1 MTFASGPSA
10 PKNTDEG
17 PEFGSIEILGYPFAM
32 VDAKLP
38 ASRLAQM
45 VEGAAAVA
53 GQTDLTAVLWTT
65 VETAMDL
72 TGAKYGALGVIGEH
86 STLIQFLHVGIDPDL
101 AAKMGDPPRGRGVL
115 GTITRMAT
123 TMRLDRLSDHPDYIG
138 FPDHHPPMESFL
150 GVPIR
155 IGDAVFG
162 NLYLTEKK
170 SGFTIDDEALVEALA
185 VIAGSAIS
193 TARLQRRLR
202 RVAVVEDRERIARD
216 LHDAIIQDL
225 FAVGLSLQALGHN
238 IKDEAVHSGLDEAV
252 GRLDES
258 IAALRRYIFDLRP
271 PVWTRRNL
279 RLELAD
285 LVGQLAGPYG
295 ADVDVHVSKEAA
307 ELPGTAVDD
316 ALQMIREALSNA
328 LRHSGATKISVT
340 IEEGADCVL
349 ISVTDDGDGF
359 DPSTVSKGMGL
370 DNLRSRADKARGSTT
385 INTSPGQGTTVLISL
400 PL

>member
-1 MTFASGPSA
+1 
-10 PKNTDEG
+10 
-17 PEFGSIEILGYPFAM
+17 M

-72 TGAKYGALGVIGEH
+72 TGATYGALGVLGEH
-86 STLIQFLHVGIDPDL
+86 GTLIQFLHVGIDPDL
-101 AAKMGDPPRGRGVL
+101 AAQMGEPPRGRGVL
-115 GTITRMAT
+115 GTITRVAT
-123 TMRLDRLSDHPDYIG
+123 TVRLDRLADHPDYVG
-138 FPDHHPPMESFL
+138 FPDHHPPMDTFL

-155 IGDAVFG
+155 IGDSIFG
-162 NLYLTEKK
+162 NLYLTEKPG
-170 SGFTIDDEALVEALA
+170 GFTVDDEALVEALA

-225 FAVGLSLQALGHN
+225 FAVGLSLQALGGSIRDDN
-238 IKDEAVHSGLDEAV
+238 VHAGLDEAV
-252 GRLDES
+252 GRLDDS

-279 RLELAD
+279 RLELGD
-285 LVGQLAGPYG
+285 MVGQLAGPYG
-295 ADVDVHVSKEAA
+295 ADVEVLVSAEAA
-307 ELPGTAVDD
+307 ELPGAIVDD

-328 LRHSGATKISVT
+328 LRHSGATAMSVT

-349 ISVTDDGDGF
+349 ISVSDDGDGF
-359 DPSTVSKGMGL
+359 DPTTVQRGMGL
-370 DNLRSRADKARGSTT
+370 DNLRSRADKARGTT
-385 INTSPGQGTTVLISL
+385 SINTAPGKGTTVLISL

>member
-1 MTFASGPSA
+1 
-10 PKNTDEG
+10 
-17 PEFGSIEILGYPFAM
+17 M

-72 TGAKYGALGVIGEH
+72 TGATYGALGVIGEH
-86 STLIQFLHVGIDPDL
+86 GTLIQFLHVGIDPDL
-101 AAKMGDPPRGRGVL
+101 AATIGDPPRGRGLL
-115 GTITRMAT
+115 GTITRSAQT
-123 TMRLDRLSDHPDYIG
+123 VRLDNMSDHPDSIG
-138 FPDHHPPMESFL
+138 FPDHHPEMDSFL

-155 IGDAVFG
+155 IGDSVFG
-162 NLYLTEKK
+162 NLYLTEKTG
-170 SGFTIDDEALVEALA
+170 GFTIDDEALVEALA

-225 FAVGLSLQALGHN
+225 FAVGLSLQALGHS
-238 IKDEAVHSGLDEAV
+238 IKDDGVHAGLDEAV

-258 IAALRRYIFDLRP
+258 IASLRRYIFDLRP

-285 LVGQLAGPYG
+285 MVGQLAGPYG
-295 ADVDVHVSKEAA
+295 ADVDVRVSSEAA
-307 ELPGTAVDD
+307 ELAGPVVDD

-328 LRHSGATKISVT
+328 LRHSGATSISVI

-349 ISVTDDGDGF
+349 ISVADDGDGF
-359 DPSTVSKGMGL
+359 DPTAVRKGFGL
-370 DNLRSRADKARGSTT
+370 DNLRSRADKARGTTT
-385 INTSPGQGTTVLISL
+385 IKTSPGQGTTVRISL

>member
-1 MTFASGPSA
+1 
-10 PKNTDEG
+10 
-17 PEFGSIEILGYPFAM
+17 M

-38 ASRLAQM
+38 ANRLAQM

-65 VETAMDL
+65 VETAMEL

-86 STLIQFLHVGIDPDL
+86 GTLIQFLHVGIDPDL
-101 AAKMGDPPRGRGVL
+101 AATIGDPPRGRGLL
-115 GTITRMAT
+115 GTITRVT
-123 TMRLDRLSDHPDYIG
+123 QTVRLDKISDHADSIG
-138 FPDHHPPMESFL
+138 FPNHHPAMDSFL
-150 GVPIR
+150 GVPIK
-155 IGDAVFG
+155 IGEVVFG
-162 NLYLTEKK
+162 NLYLTEKQG
-170 SGFTIDDEALVEALA
+170 GFTIDDEALVEALA

-225 FAVGLSLQALGHN
+225 FAVGLSLQALGQR
-238 IKDEAVHSGLDEAV
+238 IKDDSVQAGLDEAV
-252 GRLDES
+252 GRLDDS

-285 LVGQLAGPYG
+285 MVGQLAGPYG
-295 ADVDVHVSKEAA
+295 ADVDVHLSSEAA
-307 ELPGTAVDD
+307 ELAGPVVDD

-328 LRHSGATKISVT
+328 LRHSGAKSISVS

-349 ISVTDDGDGF
+349 ISVADDGDGF
-359 DPSTVSKGMGL
+359 DPTSVRKGLGL
-370 DNLRSRADKARGSTT
+370 DNLRSRADKARGTTT